1 MSLFYN
7 WFPDLLQGEHARYT
21 DMRIIEGKLIKPK
34 QTAKPL
40 ADPDALVPDIPDHVQ
55 RPEIDPPK
63 PVAVSGDQTKKVKRR
78 IKAIK
83 RRLRS
88 HAYE

>member
-1 MSLFYN
+1 M
-7 WFPDLLQGEHARYT
+7 H
-21 DMRIIEGKLIKPK
+21 IIQGKLTK

-40 ADPDALVPDIPDHVQ
+40 ADPDALVPDVPDHVQ
-55 RPEIDPPK
+55 YPSIDPIK
-63 PVAVSGDQTKKVKRR
+63 PVAVSAKQTKKAAKRR

-88 HAYE
+88 